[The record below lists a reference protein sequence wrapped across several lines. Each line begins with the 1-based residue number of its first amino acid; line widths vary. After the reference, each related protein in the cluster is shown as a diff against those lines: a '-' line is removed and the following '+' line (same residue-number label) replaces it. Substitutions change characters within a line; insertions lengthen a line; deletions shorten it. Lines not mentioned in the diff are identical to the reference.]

1 VFNLGEKIKFFSRDA
16 VVLNS
21 LDGEVLIFIDE
32 RTIKW
37 VDQDLLEVI

>member
-1 VFNLGEKIKFFSRDA
+1 MFNLGEKIKFFSRD
-16 VVLNS
+16 VIVLNN

-37 VDQDLLEVI
+37 VDQDLLEAI